1 MRTGCA
7 LVTTT
12 LLLGRI
18 TVTDSEIERMASK
31 YIAEDWEPDRYYRD
45 MNLIAF
51 ARALLEH
58 GYEDGYARAI
68 KMVAEGE

>member
-1 MRTGCA
+1 M
-7 LVTTT
+7 
-12 LLLGRI
+12 
-18 TVTDSEIERMASK
+18 TDSEIERLASEF
-31 YIAEDWEPDRYYRD
+31 IAADWEPDRYYRD

-51 ARALLEH
+51 ARALLER